1 MLMSAN
7 YNKKIMTNLSL
18 STINVSGDFN
28 IYQETI
34 RKIPSL
40 SAEEEYDLATRL
52 KNRNDLE
59 AAKKL
64 ILSHLKLV
72 MKIARSYS
80 GYNLPHADLVQ
91 EGNIGLM
98 KAVKKFDPE
107 RGVRLV
113 SFAIYWIKAEIQ
125 EYVVKNWRL
134 VKTAT
139 TKAHRKL
146 FFNLRSL
153 KKTLK
158 PLSPSEIKSIAEE
171 LKVKEEEVK
180 EMEYRLN
187 GKEIAIDY
195 SADED
200 SENDQFRP
208 ISYLQDDSLNPS
220 EQLEQNQTDE
230 NTTSQLRNA
239 LSSLD
244 ERSRDIVEARWL
256 NNNKSKTLHELA
268 SQFNISAERIRQI
281 EQNAFKKIKSL
292 MTLDATL

>member
-1 MLMSAN
+1 MN
-7 YNKKIMTNLSL
+7 NLSL
-18 STINVSGDFN
+18 STLNISDDFN

-40 SAEEEYDLATRL
+40 TAEEELELAYRL
-52 KNRNDLE
+52 KKDNDLE

-98 KAVKKFDPE
+98 KAVKRFDPD

-125 EYVVKNWRL
+125 EYVIKNWRL

-139 TKAHRKL
+139 TKAQRKL

-153 KKTLK
+153 RKTLQPLK
-158 PLSPSEIKSIAEE
+158 PEDIKSIAEE
-171 LKVKEEEVK
+171 LKVKEEEVR

-187 GKEIAIDY
+187 GREIAIDY
-195 SADED
+195 SDDE
-200 SENDQFRP
+200 SEDDHYKP
-208 ISYLQDDSLNPS
+208 ISYLQDDSLSPS
-220 EQLEQNQTDE
+220 DQLEQDE
-230 NTTSQLRNA
+230 TKENNFSLLRH
-239 LSSLD
+239 SLKELD
-244 ERSRDIVEARWL
+244 DRSRAIVEARWL
-256 NNNKSKTLHELA
+256 SSNKSETLHELA
-268 SQFNISAERIRQI
+268 AKFDVSAERIRQI
-281 EQNAFKKIKSL
+281 EQNALTKLKAL
-292 MTLDATL
+292 MIPDSSI

>member
-1 MLMSAN
+1 MN
-7 YNKKIMTNLSL
+7 NLSL
-18 STINVSGDFN
+18 STLNISDDFN
-28 IYQETI
+28 IYQDTI

-40 SAEEEYDLATRL
+40 TAEEELELASRL
-52 KNRNDLE
+52 KKDNDLE

-98 KAVKKFDPE
+98 KAVKRFDPD

-125 EYVVKNWRL
+125 EYVIKNWRL

-139 TKAHRKL
+139 TKAQRKL

-153 KKTLK
+153 RKTLQPLK
-158 PLSPSEIKSIAEE
+158 PEDIKSIAEE

-187 GKEIAIDY
+187 GREIAIDY
-195 SADED
+195 SDDE
-200 SENDQFRP
+200 SEDDHFKP
-208 ISYLQDDSLNPS
+208 ISYLQDDSLSPS
-220 EQLEQNQTDE
+220 DQLEQDE
-230 NTTSQLRNA
+230 TKENNFSLLRH
-239 LSSLD
+239 SLKELD
-244 ERSRDIVEARWL
+244 DRSRAIVEARWL
-256 NNNKSKTLHELA
+256 SGNKSETLHELA
-268 SQFNISAERIRQI
+268 VKFDVSAERIRQI
-281 EQNAFKKIKSL
+281 EQNALTKLKAL
-292 MTLDATL
+292 MIPDSSI

>member
-1 MLMSAN
+1 MSAN

-134 VKTAT
+134 VKTDT
-139 TKAHRKL
+139 TKAHRKFCL
-146 FFNLRSL
+146 LY
-153 KKTLK
+153 T
-158 PLSPSEIKSIAEE
+158 SPS
-171 LKVKEEEVK
+171 
-180 EMEYRLN
+180 
-187 GKEIAIDY
+187 
-195 SADED
+195 
-200 SENDQFRP
+200 P
-208 ISYLQDDSLNPS
+208 
-220 EQLEQNQTDE
+220 
-230 NTTSQLRNA
+230 
-239 LSSLD
+239 
-244 ERSRDIVEARWL
+244 RDR
-256 NNNKSKTLHELA
+256 
-268 SQFNISAERIRQI
+268 
-281 EQNAFKKIKSL
+281 
-292 MTLDATL
+292 